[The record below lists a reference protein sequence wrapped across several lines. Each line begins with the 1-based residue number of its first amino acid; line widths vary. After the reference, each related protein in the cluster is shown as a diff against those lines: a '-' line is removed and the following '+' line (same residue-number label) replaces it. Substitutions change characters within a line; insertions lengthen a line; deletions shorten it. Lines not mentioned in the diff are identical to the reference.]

1 MKLRKLTKNW
11 WIDFHKDGK
20 RYRQNTH
27 TSDRKEALAFM
38 RSIDTARRAPT
49 FEQAVEILKML
60 YNRPIEGLLPVE
72 SIWPTYARI
81 AKSVGKDAI
90 SARSWN
96 KRRQVVDGFI
106 RWLRL
111 KRPTI
116 TMAENISGATAADYA
131 AHLATKGLK
140 TKTRKNTLSDLGT
153 IWKLLEKASPNIRN
167 PWQNLA
173 PKITDM
179 ERGKAFTPEQE
190 RAVLAAAKQIGKD
203 WFPICVLMRHTGL
216 RYSDVARLR
225 WDDISEGVIHTTPHK
240 TARHG
245 ITVSIP
251 LTAPALSALSSLSG
265 PKQKGGFVFPFHAEN
280 YGNNSKKIQE
290 LLNFRAVLDLAG
302 VNGSGYSIHSW
313 RHTAA
318 TRLAEAGVDAETRK
332 RILGHTTDEMAEHY
346 DHAEHLA
353 ETRRALEAATGAEN
367 KTAK

>member
-72 SIWPTYARI
+72 SIWPIYARI

-90 SARSWN
+90 SAQTWN
-96 KRRQVVDGFI
+96 KRRRVVDGFV

-116 TMAENISGATAADYA
+116 TMAENVSGAIAADYA
-131 AHLATKGLK
+131 AHLAIKGLK
-140 TKTRKNTLSDLGT
+140 TKTRKNTLSDLCT
-153 IWKLLEKASPNIRN
+153 VWKLLEKASPNIRN
-167 PWQNLA
+167 QWVNLA

-179 ERGKAFTPEQE
+179 ERGKAFTPDQE
-190 RAVLAAAKQIGKD
+190 RDVLAAAKQLGKD

-225 WDDISEGVIHTTPHK
+225 WDDISDGIIHTTPHK

-251 LTAPALSALSSLSG
+251 LTAPALSALSVLVR
-265 PKQKGGFVFPFHAEN
+265 KGDFVFPLHAEN

-290 LLNFRAVLDLAG
+290 LLNFRSVLDLAG
-302 VNGSGYSIHSW
+302 VKGSGYSIHSW

-353 ETRRALEAATGAEN
+353 ETRRALEAATESATESDGR
-367 KTAK
+367 